1 MAPTKLPFIPD
12 GGSSEYE
19 LVVRIYDPLQD
30 FTEYSVPIE
39 VSMLAEYYKTVKFSV
54 LHAITCKDTNRNKI
68 NQKEKK
74 TAHGCSDSLYL

>member
-39 VSMLAEYYKTVKFSV
+39 VSMFTEYYKTIKFSV
-54 LHAITCKDTNRNKI
+54 LHG
-68 NQKEKK
+68 
-74 TAHGCSDSLYL
+74 H